1 VEGRYKPPRDSDP
14 HCGGGCFQRAD
25 SHEEEVLVG
34 LKAGEGEVVNN
45 TAPEGEWLAS
55 AMTENGGYGE
65 VPPASIGGRVALR
78 TNSKYRG
85 GNWVTK
91 SRGVFTLTICIGTPK
106 GDSGPF
112 IFCYSLE
119 NVMKTKGLYNSL
131 LASRFRKLHFAMAE
145 LKLHFFRTF

>member
-55 AMTENGGYGE
+55 AVTDPACTTRHCSR
-65 VPPASIGGRVALR
+65 PPGDRAALPAA
-78 TNSKYRG
+78 SKYKG
-85 GNWVTK
+85 G
-91 SRGVFTLTICIGTPK
+91 
-106 GDSGPF
+106 
-112 IFCYSLE
+112 E
-119 NVMKTKGLYNSL
+119 
-131 LASRFRKLHFAMAE
+131 E
-145 LKLHFFRTF
+145 